1 MRTAV
6 RAAAATRDRMV
17 LHALLLLA
25 VIIAGPASA
34 QRVGPNV
41 PGDFDYYVLALSWS
55 PSYCE
60 AEATTADRLQCGG
73 ERPYHFVVHGLWP
86 QYHRGWPEFC
96 RSGQLAVPE
105 QTVRNMLDIMPSP
118 DLVRHQWQKHGTCSG
133 LSAESYFALVRRA
146 RERIAIPPAFQSIDR
161 HVMVAPQD
169 VENAFR
175 TANPGLP
182 ADAIAVTCD
191 HRRLREVRICL
202 DRTLRYAACPAVDSR
217 ACRLDRAV
225 MPPVR

>member
-1 MRTAV
+1 MRLTCRSHV
-6 RAAAATRDRMV
+6 RARAWTAA
-17 LHALLLLA
+17 LGLLLLLL
-25 VIIAGPASA
+25 VPASA
-34 QRVGPNV
+34 QRVGTNV

-60 AEATTADRLQCGG
+60 AEGTTADRLQCAGG
-73 ERPYHFVVHGLWP
+73 RPFHFVVHGLWP

-96 RSGQLAVPE
+96 RTGEPAAPE

-118 DLVRHQWQKHGTCSG
+118 GLVRHQWQKHGTCSG
-133 LSAESYFALVRRA
+133 LSVEGYFDLVRRA
-146 RERIAIPPAFQSIDR
+146 RGTVAIPPAFQSIDR
-161 HVMVAPQD
+161 YVMVTPRD
-169 VENAFR
+169 VETAFR

-202 DRTLRYAACPAVDSR
+202 NRSLGYTACPAVDSR
-217 ACRLDRAV
+217 SCRLDRAV

>member
-1 MRTAV
+1 
-6 RAAAATRDRMV
+6 MV
-17 LHALLLLA
+17 LHALLLFA
-25 VIIAGPASA
+25 VIVAGPASA

-73 ERPYHFVVHGLWP
+73 GRPYHFVVHGLWP